1 MSDDAGQAGGEALG
15 DLLRQRMA
23 GYAELWQGAAGKLS
37 EGTYRS
43 DDLLDDWFRWC
54 GMVARDTTAAATLL
68 FRLPT
73 EDPGPDDA
81 AAGE

>member
-1 MSDDAGQAGGEALG
+1 MGG
-15 DLLRQRMA
+15 
-23 GYAELWQGAAGKLS
+23 YVELWQGATRKLS

-73 EDPGPDDA
+73 DSDGA
-81 AAGE
+81 SATAAGDGEGTASPAAEPNPDVDAEE